1 MITITGYQ
9 PGGVVDCSVVG
20 VVLVLVV
27 VVVAVLALLLLALR
41 LLGLALRQRRPVGV
55 QLLPRRVLGAEKMH
69 GATLQLRYSRA
80 MLTRYRH
87 SNLTPKC

>member
-1 MITITGYQ
+1 MFITGFISEIQSLRGMYQ
-9 PGGVVDCSVVG
+9 PCRVVHGSVVG

-55 QLLPRRVLGAEKMH
+55 QLLPRRVLGGGDNAWSY
-69 GATLQLRYSRA
+69 LSF
-80 MLTRYRH
+80 
-87 SNLTPKC
+87 C